1 MSPAMQSLADSADGK
16 RRGPL
21 AEIRVLDL
29 ADEKGSFCSKILA
42 DLGACVIKVERPG
55 GDASRDIGPFRSNPT
70 QNSTSLS
77 FACNNTNK
85 LGITL
90 SLKHAEGRK
99 LLLRLIRKSDVLV
112 ETFPPGFL
120 DEVGLSY
127 EIVTTENKGLIVAS
141 ITGFGQSGPRKGF
154 KSCDLVAA
162 AMGGQMHICGTP
174 SASPLKAFG
183 EQSFFTASLFAAVGI
198 LLALRKRATSGR
210 GDHIDVSLQE
220 SVVST
225 LEHVMLRYFHSQDVA
240 GRRRDR
246 HWSDSFCVLQCRDGF
261 IHITPFMHWETLV
274 GLLDREG
281 MAEDLKDEE
290 WHNEEYRSKNAD
302 HVLEVLQE
310 WTKGH
315 SVSELF
321 ELGQLL
327 RLPWA
332 PVESPA
338 QILKNPQLIER
349 NFFSASMRG
358 EHFGALCHAGS
369 PYKFSSVQ
377 LPTPTPAPL
386 PGQHNVRIYEQ
397 ELGLSREELEKLS
410 SIGAI

>member
-1 MSPAMQSLADSADGK
+1 MSPVMQSLSESANWK

-55 GDASRDIGPFRSNPT
+55 GDASRGIGPFGSNPS
-70 QNSTSLS
+70 QSSTSLS
-77 FACNNTNK
+77 FAYNNTNK

-90 SLKHAEGRK
+90 SLKHEEGKK
-99 LLLRLIRKSDVLV
+99 LFLRLIQRSDVLV

-120 DEVGLSY
+120 DELGLGY
-127 EIVTTENKGLIVAS
+127 ESITAGNKKLILAS
-141 ITGFGQSGPRKGF
+141 ISGFGQSGPRKSY

-162 AMGGQMHICGTP
+162 AMGGQMHICGAP
-174 SASPLKAFG
+174 SAAPLKAFG
-183 EQSFFTASLFAAVGI
+183 EQSFFTSSLFAAVGI

-225 LEHVMLRYFHSQDVA
+225 LEHVMLRYFHDQVVP

-246 HWSDSFCVLQCRDGF
+246 HWSDSFCVLPCRDGF
-261 IHITPFMHWETLV
+261 IHITPFMQWETLV

-281 MAEDLKDEE
+281 MAEDLKEEE
-290 WHNEEYRSKNAD
+290 WRDEDYRSKNAD
-302 HVLEVLQE
+302 HVLDVLQE
-310 WTKGH
+310 WTKRHG
-315 SVSELF
+315 VSELF

-338 QILKNPQLIER
+338 QILKNPQLIAR
-349 NFFSASMRG
+349 NFFSASARA
-358 EHFGALCHAGS
+358 EHEGVLSHAGS

-377 LPTPTPAPL
+377 FPAPAPAPI
-386 PGQHNVRIYEQ
+386 PGQHNVHIYGQ

>member
-1 MSPAMQSLADSADGK
+1 MSPVMQNLAENAHWKRRLPLAD
-16 RRGPL
+16 
-21 AEIRVLDL
+21 IRVLDL

-55 GDASRDIGPFRSNPT
+55 GDASRGVGPFSSIPP

-77 FACNNTNK
+77 FAYNNTNK

-90 SLKHAEGRK
+90 SLKHEQGRE
-99 LLLRLIRKSDVLV
+99 LFLRLIRRSDVLV
-112 ETFPPGFL
+112 ESFPPGFL
-120 DEVGLSY
+120 DELGLGC
-127 EIVTTENKGLIVAS
+127 EILTTENKELILAS
-141 ITGFGQSGPRKGF
+141 ITGFGQSGPRMGF

-162 AMGGQMHICGTP
+162 AMGGQMYICGAP
-174 SASPLKAFG
+174 SAAPLKAFG
-183 EQSFFTASLFAAVGI
+183 EQSFFAASLYAAVGI

-210 GDHIDVSLQE
+210 GDRIDISLQE

-225 LEHVMLRYFHSQDVA
+225 LEHVMLRYFHGQVVS

-246 HWSDSFCVLQCRDGF
+246 HWSDSFCVLKCRDGY
-261 IHITPFMHWETLV
+261 IHMTPFMKWETLV

-290 WHNEEYRSKNAD
+290 WRNEDYRSKNAD
-302 HVLEVLQE
+302 HVLDVLQK
-310 WTKGH
+310 WTKRH
-315 SVSELF
+315 CVSELF

-338 QILKNPQLIER
+338 QILKNPQLKAR
-349 NFFSASMRG
+349 NFFSASAQAG
-358 EHFGALCHAGS
+358 SVGISGHAGS

-377 LPTPTPAPL
+377 LPGPTPAPL